1 MGAPAASDTDAG
13 RCAGSC
19 DNQRFPR
26 ATTPLVDTAALQQI
40 LAQGGWRERFDP
52 GALQRGGDYFRS
64 GRLRALA
71 YRPRGDGGRLEAEVR
86 GRHGA
91 LYRTVVTVSSRPDAG
106 DWLCQCECPVTYDCK
121 HAVATLLFAERRPP
135 GAWPALSP
143 APAAAEPPLPAAP
156 LPAEETDW
164 GAWLQR
170 LETVDDEHAAVVA
183 EPDRVFALLLRGIP
197 APRQP
202 RLEAAPV
209 WLRPAKSRS
218 SGLVDPQPL
227 VLDIGGPVPAP
238 SGGWP
243 VADAVA
249 LGLLLGRSEGRHGS
263 FVPIDTRALEQALAD
278 LARRHRVYVEKP
290 AGGAWTLADPV
301 KPALAWKDQADGSQ
315 VLDIGIDGTEPA
327 ALLRGAGLWYFLPEA
342 RRFGPV
348 QASPAWID
356 LVQGAPRVAPESAEA
371 VRRTLGGR
379 PAAAALPAPVVR
391 TVRHIE
397 AVPVPELTLRPV
409 EVPWRQALRLRTI
422 TAGCARLAFDYAGVR
437 VPPAAA
443 ATTRL
448 LHEGDLVEIQRDRAH
463 ERQVLDLLEQIGL
476 VEADLAAAGGHA
488 DDGAQADFLLQPAEQ
503 RPPLAPDAWKPVVKQ
518 LVEQG
523 VRIVYADGFP
533 RDELIDI
540 DDWHA
545 DLAETNTPWFDV
557 ALGID
562 VGGERVDLLPIL
574 RRLLTDPRFSL
585 VPRRGERRDA
595 ALRVPIDERRSVEL
609 PLARVRALVGPLLE
623 WIDADRGERL
633 SVHRSAATSLLA
645 AGDEAGLVW
654 AGAAR
659 LRANLDALKGARRV
673 GEPPA
678 GLQAVLREYQRE
690 GLAWLGFL
698 ADAGL
703 GGVLADDMGLGKTVQ
718 VLAHLLDEKARG
730 RLDAPALVVAPT
742 SLIGNWQDEARR
754 FAPSL
759 SVLTLHG
766 ADRARAYEAIAG
778 HDLVITT
785 YPLLPRD
792 RERLAATAFALLI
805 LDEAQSV
812 KNARSQAA
820 QVVREIPARRRLAMT
835 GTPLENHLGELWAL
849 FDAVEPGL
857 LGSERQFARFYRV
870 PIEKH
875 ADAERGQR
883 LSRRIAPL
891 LLRRRK
897 EDVLTEL
904 PEKTEIVQRL
914 ELEGAQRELYETLRL
929 AQHERV
935 REAMRERGL
944 AQSGIVVIDALL
956 KLRQVCCDPR
966 LVKLDSARQA
976 PDSAKLEALL
986 ERLDTLIG
994 EGRRILVFSQFAQ
1007 MLTLIAEA
1015 LDQRGVDHLMLTG
1028 QTPGG
1033 ARADLVRRF
1042 QDGEAPVFLISL
1054 KAGGT
1059 GLNLTAADAV
1069 IHYDPWWN
1077 PAVEAQ
1083 ATDRAHRIGQDKPVF
1098 VYKLICAGTVEE
1110 KIQALQ
1116 ARKAGLADAVLEG
1129 TGTGALHLDE
1139 TDLAELFAP
1148 LAPE

>member
-1 MGAPAASDTDAG
+1 MTDVGPA
-13 RCAGSC
+13 
-19 DNQRFPR
+19 R
-26 ATTPLVDTAALQQI
+26 ATINGFPGADGLVDTAALQRI

-52 GALQRGGDYFRS
+52 GALQRGNAYFRN

-71 YRPRGDGGRLEAEVR
+71 YRPREGGGRIEAEVR
-86 GRHGA
+86 GQHGS
-91 LYRTVVTVSSRPDAG
+91 LYRTVVSVTGHADAG

-121 HAVATLLFAERRPP
+121 HAVAVLLYAERRPP
-135 GAWPALSP
+135 SSWPALTQPVQPAP
-143 APAAAEPPLPAAP
+143 APAAKTATASTPSS
-156 LPAEETDW
+156 TDEGDW
-164 GAWLQR
+164 ARWLSR
-170 LETVDDEHAAVVA
+170 LETVDEDHAAAVA
-183 EPDRVFALLLRGIP
+183 EPGRVFALLLRGVP
-197 APRQP
+197 GAQQP
-202 RLEAAPV
+202 RLEAAPA

-227 VLDIGGPVPAP
+227 VMDVGGPVPAP
-238 SGGWP
+238 AGGWP

-249 LGLLLGRSEGRHGS
+249 LGLLLGRAEGRHGP
-263 FVPIDTRALEQALAD
+263 FVPIDTRALEQALAE
-278 LARRHRVYVEKP
+278 LARRHRVYVDKP
-290 AGGAWTLADPV
+290 ANGAWTLAEPV
-301 KPALAWKDQADGSQ
+301 KPVLAWKDLADGSQ
-315 VLDIGIDGTEPA
+315 VLDIGIEASEPA
-327 ALLRGAGLWYFLPEA
+327 MLLRGAGLWYFLPEA
-342 RRFGPV
+342 HRFGLV
-348 QASPAWID
+348 QASPAWVD
-356 LVQGAPRVAPESAEA
+356 LVQGAPRVAPENAET
-371 VRRTLGGR
+371 VRRTLGTR
-379 PAAAALPAPVVR
+379 SAAAAALPAPAVR
-391 TVRHIE
+391 ALRRIE
-397 AVPVPELTLRPV
+397 VTPAAELTLRMV
-409 EVPWRQALRLRTI
+409 EVPWRQALRLRLVS
-422 TAGCARLAFDYAGVR
+422 AGCARLAFDYGGVR
-437 VPPAAA
+437 VAPAAA

-448 LHEGDLVEIQRDRAH
+448 LHEGELVEIQRDRTY
-463 ERQVLDLLEQIGL
+463 ERQILDLLEQVGL
-476 VEADLAAAGGHA
+476 VEADFPAAADA
-488 DDGAQADFLLQPAEQ
+488 DEPAQADFLLQPAEQ

-523 VRIVYADGFP
+523 VHVVYAEGFP
-533 RDELIDI
+533 RDELLDI

-545 DLAETNTPWFDV
+545 DLAETGTPWFDV

-585 VPRRGERRDA
+585 APRRGERRDA

-623 WIDADRGERL
+623 WIDLDRGERL
-633 SVHRSAATSLLA
+633 TVHRSAAASLLA
-645 AGDEAGLVW
+645 AGDEAGLHW
-654 AGAAR
+654 AGGDR
-659 LRANLDALKGARRV
+659 LRANRDALVAARRAV
-673 GEPPA
+673 EPPA

-742 SLIGNWQDEARR
+742 SLIGNWQDEAHR

-766 ADRARAYEAIAG
+766 AGRARAFDAIAG

-792 RERLAATAFALLI
+792 RERLTATAFALVI

-875 ADAERGQR
+875 GDTDRSQR

-966 LVKLDSARQA
+966 LVKLDSARRTE
-976 PDSAKLEALL
+976 DSAKLEALL

-994 EGRRILVFSQFAQ
+994 EGRRVLVFSQFAQ
-1007 MLTLIAEA
+1007 MLALIAEA
-1015 LDQRGVDHLMLTG
+1015 LDARGVGHLMLTG

-1083 ATDRAHRIGQDKPVF
+1083 ATDRAHRLGQDKPVF

-1139 TDLAELFAP
+1139 SDLAELFAP